1 MVVTRRRLLGAAAA
15 GTALAA
21 AGCGS
26 GSGSGEEDDDGAT
39 LAALAAD
46 ARASAEALA
55 AAQRSTRGAH
65 GRALGR
71 LWEAERRRAAA
82 LAVATERA
90 GARALRDRPVD
101 PRGGL
106 EGALAAAERAV
117 AGELAALPR
126 LGQRSRRA
134 LVAAGLE
141 SSAEQAA
148 TLRSLLGRAPAPDAF
163 EYGARA

>member
-1 MVVTRRRLLGAAAA
+1 VVVTRRRLLGAAAA

-26 GSGSGEEDDDGAT
+26 GSGSGEDDDGAT

-55 AAQRSTRGAH
+55 AAQRATRGAH
-65 GRALGR
+65 GRALAR
-71 LWEAERRRAAA
+71 QWEAERRRAAA
-82 LAVATERA
+82 LAVAAERA
-90 GARALRDRPVD
+90 GARPARDRPVD

-126 LGQRSRRA
+126 LGERSRRA
-134 LVAAGLE
+134 LVASGLAT
-141 SSAEQAA
+141 SAEQAA
-148 TLRSLLGRAPAPDAF
+148 TLRSLLGRAPARDAF